1 MTAAGSRAATG
12 RRRAIARALT
22 ALLPMAP
29 YADIEAIREA
39 ALARKLRELPPSI
52 AVWIAAVAHV
62 RHAHT
67 QYDTLLAE
75 GYDRDSARH
84 FVVDEINAV
93 LTRWRA
99 TRLLEAED
107 EESDG

>member
-1 MTAAGSRAATG
+1 MTARTG
-12 RRRAIARALT
+12 RRRVVAKALT

-52 AVWIAAVAHV
+52 AVWVAAVAHV

-67 QYDTLLAE
+67 QYDQLLDE
-75 GYDRDSARH
+75 GYDRDAARH
-84 FVVDEINAV
+84 FVIDEINQV
-93 LTRWRA
+93 LTTWRA
-99 TRLLEAED
+99 TRLLDD
-107 EESDG
+107 EESE

>member
-1 MTAAGSRAATG
+1 MKAATS
-12 RRRAIARALT
+12 RQRAIGRALT

-29 YADIEAIREA
+29 YADTEPIREA

-52 AVWIAAVAHV
+52 AVWIATVAHV

-84 FVVDEINAV
+84 FVVDEINDV

-99 TRLLEAED
+99 TRLLDPADD
-107 EESDG
+107 ESE